1 MIYRTR
7 CEYTDH
13 YTNSNQMPQME
24 GQTTQWP
31 NERADNGRQ
40 NTTKKNLM
48 IEQHEHYWAFKLEV
62 AFRFNSKVSGRP
74 SHQLNFRC

>member
-40 NTTKKNLM
+40 NTTKKKPND
-48 IEQHEHYWAFKLEV
+48 
-62 AFRFNSKVSGRP
+62 
-74 SHQLNFRC
+74 